1 MSVTDTCSR
10 SRYDKFIK
18 GEARVCRYRIHCHI
32 LDREPSRLVVKRI
45 NRLLNK
51 SRKARRIIRKHIAEE
66 FPKSSRIHEW
76 TRKSKN
82 RDDLK
87 YARQTFKTI
96 KFYFKNVHRVLSC
109 KKQSNTSFTYRRKG
123 NRKKKKR
130 LSNLADACFRKKTM
144 KQQIR
149 IERTKLK
156 VFGKSDLC
164 YPSSLLSYKVGHT
177 TERFCPSREMLIMSG
192 DIELNPGPKKIE
204 NTTKSPLETLQM
216 RLSFISQI
224 W

>member
-1 MSVTDTCSR
+1 MYIVSFLAKNKVPLVLLT
-10 SRYDKFIK
+10 
-18 GEARVCRYRIHCHI
+18 EE
-32 LDREPSRLVVKRI
+32 RETEK
-45 NRLLNK
+45 
-51 SRKARRIIRKHIAEE
+51 
-66 FPKSSRIHEW
+66 
-76 TRKSKN
+76 
-82 RDDLK
+82 
-87 YARQTFKTI
+87 
-96 KFYFKNVHRVLSC
+96 
-109 KKQSNTSFTYRRKG
+109 
-123 NRKKKKR
+123 RKKDYPIW
-130 LSNLADACFRKKTM
+130 LMLVLEKKTM

-149 IERTKLK
+149 IERTTKLK

-164 YPSSLLSYKVGHT
+164 YPSSLLSCKVGHT